1 MTVIAKIRP
10 CSFHSFD
17 PLVLRSLLWRSLF
30 TGLFSARNRD
40 IAQLSV
46 PENPA
51 YLWVGSF
58 FNPFSDMSLAGSND
72 LSYTQL
78 RHRSRARKKVV
89 KWGNFPRNEPSITQ
103 LEVCLIFSITD
114 YTGLVTCFWR
124 ACIVLGDASCPILH
138 LGVHD
143 LAIMAAS
150 FSPLKPNEVP
160 TFWSYFRENKT
171 SCGISRVTPLM
182 AIFFSKLWLWH
193 QFIIAERL
201 IYPRL
206 QAFC

>member
-1 MTVIAKIRP
+1 MPLTRSGFERENEAEWEWKFERWDLVAKVNQMRKNSWLSTQRKVLFAFPLCFMTVIAKIRP

-89 KWGNFPRNEPSITQ
+89 KGGYFPRNEPSITQ

-114 YTGLVTCFWR
+114 YRGLVTCFWR
-124 ACIVLGDASCPILH
+124 AHGSVEVVSCLIL
-138 LGVHD
+138 
-143 LAIMAAS
+143 
-150 FSPLKPNEVP
+150 
-160 TFWSYFRENKT
+160 
-171 SCGISRVTPLM
+171 
-182 AIFFSKLWLWH
+182 
-193 QFIIAERL
+193 Q
-201 IYPRL
+201 
-206 QAFC
+206 